1 MTGYSF
7 TKMKFWFFL
16 ISTFHALATSPNGDF
31 SIAQELKRQKRDLIG
46 WNRTQNLVNQY
57 TRNKTAGGDK
67 KTFAKQYKQ
76 SLMKLHKG
84 TKQELEKKLQKAMKM
99 IRKRRK
105 RRNLA

>member
-1 MTGYSF
+1 
-7 TKMKFWFFL
+7 MKFWFFL
-16 ISTFHALATSPNGDF
+16 ISAFYALATSQNGNI
-31 SIAQELKRQKRDLIG
+31 SIAQKLKRQKRDLIG

-57 TRNKTAGGDK
+57 TRHKTAGEDK

-76 SLMKLHKG
+76 SIMKLHKG
-84 TKQELEKKLQKAMKM
+84 TKQGLEKKLQKAMKI